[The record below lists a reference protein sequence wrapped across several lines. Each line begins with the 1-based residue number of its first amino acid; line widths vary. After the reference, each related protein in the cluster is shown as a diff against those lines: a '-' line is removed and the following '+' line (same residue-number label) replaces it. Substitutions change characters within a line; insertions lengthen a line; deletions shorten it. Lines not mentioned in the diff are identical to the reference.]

1 MGRHA
6 NGRLANA
13 MGGVY
18 LVVILVAALLAVPLL
33 ILTNAGQG

>member
-6 NGRLANA
+6 NGRLANTL
-13 MGGVY
+13 GGVY
-18 LVVILVAALLAVPLL
+18 LVIILLAAVLAVPLL